1 MGHLHLS
8 HFSLLKPRNLNG
20 FSSGEVH
27 VRITLSKPL
36 PKFIELETDDGD
48 VITVEATDYLIASTE
63 FSSHM
68 LNRDTWANEA
78 VSQTIKANFI
88 FWQVYESTTE
98 GSCTSYKVESIPVIL
113 VIDPTTGQ
121 KMRMWCGM
129 VQPETLLED
138 LVPFNGR
145 THEEEEELQRALA
158 ASLED
163 NGISSSMIHVSS
175 SQYEWG
181 YSSRVVSKA

>member
-129 VQPETLLED
+129 SEFCSVVAKD
-138 LVPFNGR
+138 
-145 THEEEEELQRALA
+145 EEEEELQRALA